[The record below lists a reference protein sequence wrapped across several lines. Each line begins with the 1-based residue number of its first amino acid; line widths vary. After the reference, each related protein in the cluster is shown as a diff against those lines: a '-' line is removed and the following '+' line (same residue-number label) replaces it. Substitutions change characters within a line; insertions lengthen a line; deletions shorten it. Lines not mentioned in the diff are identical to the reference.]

1 MASQIAPTH
10 ARCRNC
16 AYLLAAMWQNPR
28 HGSRCLFNVFFSC
41 SPEIPMKIAID
52 VHSLGTQA
60 GGNETYFRQ
69 LLSGLVADSSNHRYI
84 LFYTQSAALP
94 AVNGDPR
101 FTFLPIP
108 KNPVQRICI
117 SLPRRLKEVK
127 PDIFHC
133 QYIQP
138 PFGKAKTVV
147 SIHDLAYEHFPEF
160 FHPLEAIRL
169 KKLVRWTA
177 RRAAHI
183 FTLSEFSAAD
193 IADRYDV
200 SRDKI
205 TVTHLTAADSFRPRE
220 KQYCREH
227 LAQKYGIDFPYILYV
242 GRIQARK
249 NLRRLVEAYASVRKQ
264 GVSAKLVLVG
274 KKDWKSEQLLAKI
287 KELGLESAVVF
298 PGFVS
303 FEDLPF
309 FYNAAEVFVFPSFFE
324 GFGLPVVESMAS
336 GVPTITSLGSSLE
349 EVAGDGAMLI
359 DPQDTTAIAAAIRQV
374 LGDRELHSQLI
385 ARGLRRSAQFK
396 SDSLAQ
402 KVLQVYR
409 AV

>member
-1 MASQIAPTH
+1 
-10 ARCRNC
+10 
-16 AYLLAAMWQNPR
+16 
-28 HGSRCLFNVFFSC
+28 
-41 SPEIPMKIAID
+41 MKIAID

-205 TVTHLTAADSFRPRE
+205 TVTPLTAADSFRPRE